1 MLLDSLSETGIELD
15 LAVQVE
21 DIDAMFE
28 ENLFH
33 SLDGSAG
40 THEIGS
46 NQYLQLNQMAYFDVH
61 SYVAQKPTKRDK
73 EA

>member
-1 MLLDSLSETGIELD
+1 M
-15 LAVQVE
+15 QVA

-28 ENLFH
+28 ENSSH
-33 SLDGSAG
+33 SLDGSAD

-46 NQYLQLNQMAYFDVH
+46 NQYPQPNQMACFDVH
-61 SYVAQKPTKRDK
+61 PYVAKKLMRRDK

>member
-1 MLLDSLSETGIELD
+1 MDSLSETGIELE

-33 SLDGSAG
+33 SPDGSAD

-46 NQYLQLNQMAYFDVH
+46 NQYLQLNQMACFDVH
-61 SYVAQKPTKRDK
+61 SYVAKKPTKRDK

>member
-1 MLLDSLSETGIELD
+1 MLWDSLSGTGIEIG

-28 ENLFH
+28 ENSSH
-33 SLDGSAG
+33 SLDGFVD

-46 NQYLQLNQMAYFDVH
+46 NQCPQPSRMACFDVH
-61 SYVAQKPTKRDK
+61 SYVARKPKRRDK

>member
-1 MLLDSLSETGIELD
+1 
-15 LAVQVE
+15 VQVE

-28 ENLFH
+28 ENSFH
-33 SLDGSAG
+33 LLDGSAD

-46 NQYLQLNQMAYFDVH
+46 NQCPPNQRACFDVH
-61 SYVAQKPTKRDK
+61 SYVAKKPTRRDR

>member
-1 MLLDSLSETGIELD
+1 M
-15 LAVQVE
+15 QVE

-28 ENLFH
+28 ENSFH
-33 SLDGSAG
+33 SLDGSAD

-46 NQYLQLNQMAYFDVH
+46 NQCPQPNQTACFDVH
-61 SYVAQKPTKRDK
+61 SYVVKKPTMRDK